1 MGTGYIH
8 IYTGTG
14 KGKTTAAVGLA
25 VRALGHG
32 LKVTYVH
39 FMKQPDVYGYTEIDG
54 LKKLG
59 FTDGHPFC
67 NKSLTTELL
76 REQMHEAMIAFCNK
90 SLTTELLREQM
101 HEAMIALKD
110 YLQASPPDLL
120 ILDEILITVRDGFLE
135 EEALLRLIGQKPN
148 DTELVMTG
156 RGATEK
162 LIACADYVSEIQ
174 KIKHP
179 FDRGITSREGIE
191 Y

>member
-1 MGTGYIH
+1 MGKGYIH

-59 FTDGHPFC
+59 ATVMGFTDGHP
-67 NKSLTTELL
+67 
-76 REQMHEAMIAFCNK
+76 FCNK

-120 ILDEILITVRDGFLE
+120 ILDEILITVRDGFLD
-135 EEALLRLIGQKPN
+135 EEALLRFIGQKPN

-156 RGATEK
+156 RGATER